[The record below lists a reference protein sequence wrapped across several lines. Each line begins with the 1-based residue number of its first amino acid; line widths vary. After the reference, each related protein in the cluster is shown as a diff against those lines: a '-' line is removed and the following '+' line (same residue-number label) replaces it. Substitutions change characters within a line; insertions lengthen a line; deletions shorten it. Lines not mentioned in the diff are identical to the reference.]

1 MSLVDL
7 IAIAFWPVIL
17 AILWR
22 AWRLRA
28 DPASYA
34 VPLCAAAI
42 LVGAAVIVTLVF
54 DIVSL
59 WVLFDIYAGMVLF
72 GGLCLFALYARWAAF
87 SVWKHIFIGLFSL
100 ALIGV
105 GAAVLAADHVMPR
118 QIIDGSIDRLFI
130 HHTALGPN
138 EYNVSIGGRL
148 LQGDDAALRDA
159 PGRGARARR
168 DRPRIGI
175 YLPAGAKG
183 RAVEH
188 SIHGHVFQTSLPR
201 GNEDDVLTQR

>member
-7 IAIAFWPVIL
+7 IAIAFWPVVL

-28 DPASYA
+28 DPPSCA

-42 LVGAAVIVTLVF
+42 LVGAAVIATLVF

-59 WVLFDIYAGMVLF
+59 WVLFDIYAGMILF
-72 GGLCLFALYARWAAF
+72 GGLCLSALYARWAAF
-87 SVWKHIFIGLFSL
+87 SVWKRTFVGLFSL

-105 GAAVLAADHVMPR
+105 GAGILAADHLMPR
-118 QIIDGSIDRLFI
+118 RIVEGPIDRLFI

-138 EYNVSIGGRL
+138 EYNVSINGRL
-148 LQGDDAALRDA
+148 YRATTRLYATLRVGELVRA
-159 PGRGARARR
+159 EIGRGSEFIYRLERKGATSRER
-168 DRPRIGI
+168 DGVVVR
-175 YLPAGAKG
+175 
-183 RAVEH
+183 
-188 SIHGHVFQTSLPR
+188 S
-201 GNEDDVLTQR
+201 